1 MQESNPQA
9 MLHTIYIGVASS
21 QALIQGTLWRR
32 CMKGNRTEAIFPIFV
47 HLIAGIEPAC
57 KSLLDT
63 FQMLPFGID
72 H

>member
-9 MLHTIYIGVASS
+9 MLHTIHIGVASNR
-21 QALIQGTLWRR
+21 ALVRGTLWRR
-32 CMKGNRTEAIFPIFV
+32 CAKGTEPNTIFPIFL

>member
-9 MLHTIYIGVASS
+9 MLHTMYIGVASS
-21 QALIQGTLWRR
+21 QALIRGTFWRR
-32 CMKGNRTEAIFPIFV
+32 CAKGTEPNTIFPIFL

>member
-9 MLHTIYIGVASS
+9 MLHTIHIGVASS
-21 QALIQGTLWRR
+21 QALIRGTLWRR
-32 CMKGNRTEAIFPIFV
+32 CVKGNITETFFPIFL

-57 KSLLDT
+57 KSMLDT